1 MSGMGMSSSFT
12 PKSIRDLKE
21 IEKAQ
26 RQMIA
31 GETQAYVDVLM
42 SGDPDRVYFAYIYH
56 DKAPNVKFTLAF
68 GDIIT
73 RLGSAWTDVLRNA
86 IYRMARLGRLLMSTF
101 HDLPVSHIL
110 RDEEDEDSRPYY
122 MYDQD
127 SIQSWR
133 RRQRQ
138 GQLQDELDSYDDED
152 VDEPSDEDFEEI
164 E

>member
-1 MSGMGMSSSFT
+1 MGMAMSGRFT

-21 IEKAQ
+21 IERAQ
-26 RQMIA
+26 REMMA

-42 SGDPDRVYFAYIYH
+42 QGDPDRVFFAYIYH
-56 DKAPNVKFTLAF
+56 GKDPNVKFTLAF

-73 RLGSAWTDVLRNA
+73 RLGSSWTDVLRNA

-110 RDEEDEDSRPYY
+110 HDEDDEETRPYY
-122 MYDQD
+122 MYDKD

-133 RRQRQ
+133 RRQSQSR
-138 GQLQDELDSYDDED
+138 LQDELDEVEDE
-152 VDEPSDEDFEEI
+152 EGEAEEFEEI
-164 E
+164 D